1 VVDLTLRLLL
11 GLISLRSDYAT
22 KVFGFATFGRIYGTF
37 MCLSGLANSVQPGLD
52 ALTHGPLGGDPLPV
66 NIFMAIAGTL
76 LGVAIT
82 GFVAARSRILRKKQ
96 LIGDAENERTRLI
109 AGEDRERG
117 ITG

>member
-1 VVDLTLRLLL
+1 
-11 GLISLRSDYAT
+11 
-22 KVFGFATFGRIYGTF
+22 
-37 MCLSGLANSVQPGLD
+37 
-52 ALTHGPLGGDPLPV
+52 
-66 NIFMAIAGTL
+66 MAIAGTL